1 MFTLY
6 IGEEQL
12 EMFGTENIELTSQV
26 SSVSDIT
33 KNLTDLTKSFTVP
46 ASSKNNQ
53 IFKHYYN
60 ANINNTFD
68 ARTKVSGRIELNG
81 MPFRY
86 GKYRLEKVSV
96 KQGKPYAYTLNFWGN
111 GINLKDKLKNDELS
125 ALDLTAYDHEY
136 NSDNVKLGLTDSLF
150 GGEIVYSMFAKK
162 QYYYN
167 SDGSDDTLT
176 PTLANIAYNN
186 GGNAGIV
193 WSDLKPSIG
202 LLPIIEAIETK
213 YNLTFSRDFFGRE
226 EFTKLYMWLNNSAK
240 SGISGGAKIVEFETG
255 SSEYM
260 DLTTNIGYYPAY
272 RNPSNIFNSISFQNI
287 IKIIPSVGFENVEYK
302 LKTYLKTQITNEF
315 GLRYED
321 TFTGTKTRSVTI
333 SSIPA
338 YVYWEIEVQEAFVYS
353 VELVQIKTVSTD
365 FGFENTTITSYLT
378 EGNDIISGN
387 VVITSNLPK
396 IKIIDFL
403 TGLFKM
409 FKLVI
414 VADDDGLLYVNT
426 INDYYAEGR
435 IHNLTKYIN
444 TEEVDIER
452 GKLLNPINF
461 GFQEPTTLLNT
472 QFEANTGQA
481 YGDEELIL
489 EDEEGEQLDGESYE
503 VTLPFEQIVYE
514 RLIDLVDRE
523 NTNIMYGGVFNDT
536 IEGVSP
542 KPHLYYNQNTSLGL
556 KTVSYIN
563 DSGVKELIS
572 TNLNIPSHTL
582 GFASPQFST
591 VFGKEVNEWSGEVI
605 QNTLYS
611 NYYSDYITSVFNIK
625 KRVFKYSAE
634 NIPLR
639 IRLSLRLND
648 VIQIQED
655 FYRIDK
661 FTTNLLTGKTSF
673 ELINSFDN
681 TLAGFNADRTI
692 VITDYVAKSESIY
705 VTNGGN
711 FSFNKVDVGYGV
723 SWVTVSNIGS
733 NVYFAFEQNLTGAQ
747 RIMEVEITN
756 TLTLQTIII
765 TLIQTDGAGITFDN
779 NVITFDNTNIT
790 FDNSI

>member
-193 WSDLKPSIG
+193 WSDLKPSIS

-226 EFTKLYMWLNNSAK
+226 EFTKLYMWLNNSAIGVGGGIQLIDFNLGDDTYMNFTTDTLTLVTGF
-240 SGISGGAKIVEFETG
+240 SG
-255 SSEYM
+255 
-260 DLTTNIGYYPAY
+260 AY
-272 RNPSNIFNSISFQNI
+272 ILEVTPE
-287 IKIIPSVGFENVEYK
+287 VGFENIEYTVITYNNDE
-302 LKTYLKTQITNEF
+302 LFTENTYTGSSTTIKT
-315 GLRYED
+315 GLQNDTYNVKFYIQASE
-321 TFTGTKTRSVTI
+321 TFTFTSVLKAKRNFLESYVNCA
-333 SSIPA
+333 SSIDS
-338 YVYWEIEVQEAFVYS
+338 ILGKFILS
-353 VELVQIKTVSTD
+353 
-365 FGFENTTITSYLT
+365 N
-378 EGNDIISGN
+378 
-387 VVITSNLPK
+387 NLPK
-396 IKIIDFL
+396 IKVIDFL

-591 VFGKEVNEWSGEVI
+591 VFGKEINEWSGEVI

-681 TLAGFNADRTI
+681 TLAGFNADRSI

-765 TLIQTDGAGITFDN
+765 TLIQTDGAGITADN
-779 NVITFDNTNIT
+779 NVITADNAIIT
-790 FDNSI
+790 ADNL